1 MVNRYRIEAPARGEK
16 VAMAKPFREDR
27 RLHS

>member
-16 VAMAKPFREDR
+16 VAMAKPSGKTGGF
-27 RLHS
+27 S